1 MADRFDMVSGTLRKK
16 VFGFDSHRLF
26 EKHDLYSELR
36 FITLARLC
44 VTGFHVNKG
53 RETIQDTIRRKD
65 VCQFHMDDV
74 LKITTGAAGPS

>member
-1 MADRFDMVSGTLRKK
+1 MVSGTLRRK
-16 VFGFDSHRLF
+16 VFGFDSQRLF
-26 EKHDLYSELR
+26 EKHGFYSEPQ

-44 VTGFHVNKG
+44 ITGFHMNKG

-65 VCQFHMDDV
+65 VCQSHMDNV